1 MSDAAEGPLTGLRV
15 LDLSTDR
22 AALCG
27 RTLAELGA
35 DVVVVEPPDGA
46 DGRRRPPFGPDGSL
60 HWETVALG
68 KRSVIADLDTDMG
81 RADVRSLAIVADV
94 LVESSSPGAMA
105 AIGLGHDELV
115 VDNPQLISVS
125 VTPYGQT
132 GPKAAW
138 AATDLT
144 VEAAGGRLAL
154 QRDADRPPVP
164 VGYPQASF
172 HAGVQAAADV
182 LVALHERGRSG
193 LGQHLD
199 VSMQAVMVHT
209 TMGQVSGA
217 RNNDVGESVG
227 TMDDPDAARAAKL
240 VLLPGIWACAD
251 GFVAAPLTAG
261 ALPLVAH
268 IMREEPDV
276 DDDLRAYDW
285 SRLVADVLRGRV
297 EDELVERGL
306 AVVRRFFAARTKA
319 DLYRLAFT
327 GDFRLGPLQ
336 STRDLIGDDHLR
348 ERGYFVQVDG
358 VTRPGPAAQS
368 AATPMRVD
376 LPVPRA
382 VGGAAVDHVV
392 RQWRERGDS
401 PRVGAATGPRTGEA
415 FEGLRVADLSWVAV
429 GPTISRAFADH
440 GATVVRVESRRRLD
454 VARTLAPWKGDA
466 KGVDDSIWYAH
477 HNAGKLGLT
486 LDLSTPD
493 GVAAARRLIDWAD
506 VVIESFSPGT
516 MGRLGL
522 DYETVAATNPGLV
535 MLSTSLLGQS
545 GPMASFAGFGQQA
558 VGLCGISTITGWPDR
573 PPIPPMGAYTDVI
586 APKFGIAVVAAALLA
601 RERAGG
607 RGQHIDLSQVEAS
620 IRFIEPLVLDETVNG
635 RTAERPGLAS
645 PTACPHGAYA
655 LAGGGNRFVAVAV
668 ETEEQWR
675 RLRSITAP
683 ALDRF
688 AADLDLAGRMAQ
700 REAIDR
706 ALSAWIAAQDGDVAA
721 RLASDGVPA
730 ARAAKPAHVAHDPQ
744 LEHRGFF
751 VPLEHRAMGRCDYEG
766 LPTIFSAKR
775 RPMHRAAPCLGE
787 HTDHVLTELL
797 GYDAADL
804 DRLRAAGVLT

>member
-1 MSDAAEGPLTGLRV
+1 MSEVADGPLTGLRV
-15 LDLSTDR
+15 LDLATDR
-22 AALCG
+22 AALCA

-46 DGRRRPPFGPDGSL
+46 AARRRPPFGPDGSL
-60 HWETVALG
+60 YWETVARG
-68 KRSVIADLDTDMG
+68 KRSVVADLGTDDG
-81 RADVRSLAIVADV
+81 RAAVRELARRADV
-94 LVESSSPGAMA
+94 LVESSPPGELGPL
-105 AIGLGHDELV
+105 GLGFDELAA
-115 VDNPQLISVS
+115 DNPALIYVS
-125 VTPYGQT
+125 VTPFGQT

-138 AATDLT
+138 AATELT

-154 QRDADRPPVP
+154 QRDGDRPPVP
-164 VGYPQASF
+164 VGYPQAFF

-182 LVALHERGRSG
+182 LVALHERRRSG

-268 IMREEPDV
+268 IMETEPDV

-297 EDELVERGL
+297 EDELVERSL
-306 AVVRRFFAARTKA
+306 AVIRRFFEARTKA
-319 DLYRLAFT
+319 ELYALAFT

-336 STRDLIGDDHLR
+336 TTRDLVEDEHLR
-348 ERGYFVQVDG
+348 ARGYFVEVDG
-358 VTRPGPAAQS
+358 VTRPGPPARLS
-368 AATPMRVD
+368 ATPMRVD

-382 VGGAAVDHVV
+382 IGTESAADVASRWTAPLGPAPAVAGGA
-392 RQWRERGDS
+392 
-401 PRVGAATGPRTGEA
+401 RTGEA
-415 FEGLRVADLSWVAV
+415 FEGLKVADFSWVAV
-429 GPTISRAFADH
+429 GPTIGRAFADH

-493 GVAAARRLIDWAD
+493 GIAVARRLIDWAD

-516 MGRLGL
+516 MARLGL
-522 DYETVAATNPGLV
+522 DYETVASTNPDLV
-535 MLSTSLLGQS
+535 MLSTSLLGQT

-558 VGLCGISTITGWPDR
+558 VGLCGISTVTGWPDR
-573 PPIPPMGAYTDVI
+573 PPIPPMGAYTDVV
-586 APKFGIAVVAAALLA
+586 APKYGTAAVAAALLA
-601 RERAGG
+601 RDRTG

-620 IRFIEPLVLDETVNG
+620 IRFIEPLVLDETVNR
-635 RTAERPGLAS
+635 RTAVRPGLAS
-645 PTACPHGAYA
+645 ETACPHGSYA
-655 LAGGGNRFVAVAV
+655 LPGGKNRYVAVAV
-668 ETEEQWR
+668 ETDDQWQ
-675 RLRSITAP
+675 RLRTIAAP
-683 ALDRF
+683 ALDPF
-688 AADLDLAGRMAQ
+688 APDLDLVARIAQ
-700 REAIDR
+700 RDAIEA
-706 ALSAWIAAQDGDVAA
+706 ALAGWVATQDDDVAA
-721 RLASDGVPA
+721 RLAAGGVPA
-730 ARAAKPAHVAHDPQ
+730 ARAAKPAHVANDPQ

-751 VPLEHRAMGRCDYEG
+751 VPLDHRAMGTCDYEG
-766 LPTIFSAKR
+766 PPTIFSAKR
-775 RPMHRAAPCLGE
+775 TPLHRPAPCLGE
-787 HTDHVLTELL
+787 HTDHVLGELL
-797 GYDAADL
+797 GYGADETE
-804 DRLRAAGVLT
+804 RLRAAGVLT